1 MTAGWEVRLSDP
13 RRERR
18 RRCWLLLLVLCIP
31 AAFALGWYWP
41 LEQAQPQQA
50 PEETHALLT
59 RLAEQEQ
66 ELELLRQRLAVV
78 GSSDKV
84 TQQAMEQN
92 RRTIKLLE
100 EQIFKQQQDLAF
112 YKGVLAPA
120 SRREGLRIRAF
131 ELQATDTPQRF
142 RYKLLMSRV
151 GASDEA
157 LQGRLRITV
166 EGQQNGKPATLE
178 LAALSDEVS
187 ESSIVFSFK
196 HFQSFPEA
204 GRFGEL
210 QLPEGFEPRQVK
222 VQAEVEG
229 DKPLSRTFEWIK
241 SGAIATHVE

>member
-1 MTAGWEVRLSDP
+1 MTPGWEVRLSDP

-18 RRCWLLLLVLCIP
+18 RRQWLLLLVLCIP
-31 AAFALGWYWP
+31 AAFALGWFWP
-41 LEQAQPQQA
+41 QAQPQQVS
-50 PEETHALLT
+50 EETHALLT

-84 TQQAMEQN
+84 TQQAMEQS

-120 SRREGLRIRAF
+120 SRREGIRIRTF
-131 ELQATDTPQRF
+131 ELQATDVPQRF
-142 RYKLLMSRV
+142 RYKLLLSRV
-151 GASDEA
+151 GASEEA
-157 LQGRLRITV
+157 LHGRLRITV
-166 EGQQNGKPATLE
+166 EGQQGGKPATLE
-178 LAALSDEVS
+178 LAALSNEVS
-187 ESSIVFSFK
+187 ESSIPFSFK

-241 SGAIATHVE
+241 SGEIAAHVE

>member
-1 MTAGWEVRLSDP
+1 MTASWEVRLSDP

-18 RRCWLLLLVLCIP
+18 RRWLLLLLVLAVP

-41 LEQAQPQQA
+41 QATPQQST
-50 PEETHALLT
+50 EQTQSLLT

-78 GSSDKV
+78 GSSDKLS
-84 TQQAMEQN
+84 QQAIEQN
-92 RRTIKLLE
+92 RLTIKLLE

-120 SRREGLRIRAF
+120 SRREGVRIRAF
-131 ELQATDTPQRF
+131 ELQATDVPQRF

-157 LQGRLRITV
+157 LQGQMRVTV
-166 EGQQNGKPATLE
+166 EGRQGGKPASLE
-178 LAALSDEVS
+178 LSALSDDVS
-187 ESSIVFSFK
+187 DNPIPFSFK

-210 QLPEGFEPRQVK
+210 QLPEGFEPLQVK
-222 VQAEVEG
+222 VQAEVKG

-241 SGAIATHVE
+241 SGVIATHVE

>member
-1 MTAGWEVRLSDP
+1 MIPGWEVRLSDP

-18 RRCWLLLLVLCIP
+18 RRWLQLLLVFAVP

-41 LEQAQPQQA
+41 QVQPTQAA
-50 PEETHALLT
+50 EEPHALLT
-59 RLAEQEQ
+59 RVAEQEQ

-78 GSSDKV
+78 DSSDKV

-120 SRREGLRIRAF
+120 SRREGIRIRAF
-131 ELQATDTPQRF
+131 ELQATDVPLRF

-157 LQGRLRITV
+157 LQGRLRITI
-166 EGQQNGKPATLE
+166 EGQQNGKPAALE
-178 LAALSDEVS
+178 LSALSDEVS
-187 ESSIVFSFK
+187 ESSIAFSFK

>member
-1 MTAGWEVRLSDP
+1 VTAGWEVRLSDP
-13 RRERR
+13 RRDRR
-18 RRCWLLLLVLCIP
+18 RRWSLLLLVLALP

-41 LEQAQPQQA
+41 QAAPQQS
-50 PEETHALLT
+50 PEQTQALLT
-59 RLAEQEQ
+59 RLAEQDQ

-84 TQQAMEQN
+84 SQQAIEQN
-92 RRTIKLLE
+92 RLTIKLLE

-120 SRREGLRIRAF
+120 SRREGLRIRTF
-131 ELQATDTPQRF
+131 ELQATDVPRRF

-157 LQGRLRITV
+157 LQGKMRVTV
-166 EGQQNGKPATLE
+166 EGRQGGKTASL
-178 LAALSDEVS
+178 ALSTLSDDVS
-187 ESSIVFSFK
+187 ENPIPFSFK

-210 QLPEGFEPRQVK
+210 QLPEGFEPLQVK

-229 DKPLSRTFEWIK
+229 DKPLNRTFEWIK
-241 SGAIATHVE
+241 SGVMTPHVE

>member
-1 MTAGWEVRLSDP
+1 MKPGWEVRVSDP

-18 RRCWLLLLVLCIP
+18 RRWLLLLLVFAIP

-41 LEQAQPQQA
+41 QAQPQQTS
-50 PEETHALLT
+50 EDTQALLT
-59 RLAEQEQ
+59 RVAEQDQ

-120 SRREGLRIRAF
+120 SRREGMRIRAF
-131 ELQATDTPQRF
+131 ELQATEQPRRF

-157 LQGRLRITV
+157 LQGRMRITI
-166 EGQQNGKPATLE
+166 EGQQKGKPATLD
-178 LAALSDEVS
+178 LATLSDEVS
-187 ESSIVFSFK
+187 DSSIPFSFK

-241 SGAIATHVE
+241 SGATIPHVE

>member
-1 MTAGWEVRLSDP
+1 MIPGWEVRLSDP

-18 RRCWLLLLVLCIP
+18 RRWLQLLLVLAVP

-41 LEQAQPQQA
+41 QVPPPQAA
-50 PEETHALLT
+50 EEPHALLT
-59 RLAEQEQ
+59 RVAEQEQ

-120 SRREGLRIRAF
+120 SRREGIRIRAF
-131 ELQATDTPQRF
+131 ELQATDVPLRF

-157 LQGRLRITV
+157 LQGRLRITI
-166 EGQQNGKPATLE
+166 EGQQNGKPAALE
-178 LAALSDEVS
+178 LSALSDEVS
-187 ESSIVFSFK
+187 ESSIAFSFK

>member
-1 MTAGWEVRLSDP
+1 MIPGWEVRLSDP

-18 RRCWLLLLVLCIP
+18 RRWLQLLLVLAVP
-31 AAFALGWYWP
+31 AAFALGWHWP
-41 LEQAQPQQA
+41 QVQPQQA
-50 PEETHALLT
+50 PEDAQALLT
-59 RLAEQEQ
+59 RVAEQEQ

-120 SRREGLRIRAF
+120 SRREGIRIRAF
-131 ELQATDTPQRF
+131 ELQATDAPQRF

-157 LQGRLRITV
+157 LQGRLRITI
-166 EGQQNGKPATLE
+166 EGQQSGKPAALE

-187 ESSIVFSFK
+187 ESSIAFSFK

>member
-1 MTAGWEVRLSDP
+1 MTPGWEVRLSDP

-18 RRCWLLLLVLCIP
+18 RRWLLLLLVLALP

-41 LEQAQPQQA
+41 QAHPQA
-50 PEETHALLT
+50 SPEETHALLT
-59 RLAEQEQ
+59 RVAEQEQ

-120 SRREGLRIRAF
+120 SRREGMRIRAF
-131 ELQATDTPQRF
+131 ELQATEQPQRF

-157 LQGRLRITV
+157 LQGRLRVTI
-166 EGQQNGKPATLE
+166 EGRQGGKAATLE
-178 LAALSDEVS
+178 LAALSDEVK
-187 ESSIVFSFK
+187 ENDIPFSFK
-196 HFQSFPEA
+196 HFQSFPQA

-210 QLPEGFEPRQVK
+210 QLPEGFKPLQVK
-222 VQAEVEG
+222 VHAEVEG

-241 SGAIATHVE
+241 SGATIPNVE

>member
-1 MTAGWEVRLSDP
+1 MIPGWEVRLSDP

-18 RRCWLLLLVLCIP
+18 RRWLQLLLVLAVP
-31 AAFALGWYWP
+31 AAFVLGWYWP
-41 LEQAQPQQA
+41 QVQPQQT
-50 PEETHALLT
+50 PEDTHALLT
-59 RLAEQEQ
+59 RVAEQEQ
-66 ELELLRQRLAVV
+66 ELELLRQRLAVF

-120 SRREGLRIRAF
+120 SRREGIRIRAF
-131 ELQATDTPQRF
+131 ELQATDAPQRF

-151 GASDEA
+151 GTSDEA
-157 LQGRLRITV
+157 LQGRLRITI
-166 EGQQNGKPATLE
+166 EGLQDGKPATLE

-187 ESSIVFSFK
+187 ESSIAVSFK

>member
-1 MTAGWEVRLSDP
+1 MTPGWEVRFSDP

-18 RRCWLLLLVLCIP
+18 RRWWLLLLASCIP
-31 AAFALGWYWP
+31 AAFSLGWYS
-41 LEQAQPQQA
+41 AQMSQPRA
-50 PEETHALLT
+50 PADTHALLT
-59 RLAEQEQ
+59 RLAEQDQ

-78 GSSDKV
+78 GSSDRV

-92 RRTIKLLE
+92 RQTIKLLE

-120 SRREGLRIRAF
+120 SRREGIRIRAF
-131 ELQATDTPQRF
+131 ELQTTDDPQLF

-151 GASDEA
+151 GSGDEA
-157 LQGRLRITV
+157 LQGQVRITV
-166 EGQQNGKPATLE
+166 EGQQHGQEASLE

-187 ESSIVFSFK
+187 EESIAFSFK

-210 QLPEGFEPRQVK
+210 RLPEGFEPRQVK
-222 VQAEVEG
+222 VQAQVKG
-229 DKPLSRTFEWIK
+229 DRTLTRTFEWKK
-241 SGAIATHVE
+241 SGATGPHVE

>member
-1 MTAGWEVRLSDP
+1 MIPGWEVRLSDP

-18 RRCWLLLLVLCIP
+18 HRWLQLLLVLAVP

-41 LEQAQPQQA
+41 QVQPQQT
-50 PEETHALLT
+50 PEDTHALLT
-59 RLAEQEQ
+59 RVAEQEQ

-120 SRREGLRIRAF
+120 SRREGIRIRAF
-131 ELQATDTPQRF
+131 ELQATDAPQRF

-151 GASDEA
+151 GTSDEA

-166 EGQQNGKPATLE
+166 EGLQDGKPAMLE

-187 ESSIVFSFK
+187 ESSIAFSFK

>member
-1 MTAGWEVRLSDP
+1 MIPGWEVCLSDP

-18 RRCWLLLLVLCIP
+18 RRWLQLLLVLAVP

-41 LEQAQPQQA
+41 QVQPTQAA
-50 PEETHALLT
+50 EEPHALLT
-59 RLAEQEQ
+59 RVAEQEQ

-120 SRREGLRIRAF
+120 SRREGIRIRAF
-131 ELQATDTPQRF
+131 ELQATDVPLRF

-151 GASDEA
+151 GASDDA
-157 LQGRLRITV
+157 LQGRLRITI
-166 EGQQNGKPATLE
+166 EGQQNGKPAALE
-178 LAALSDEVS
+178 LSALSDEVS
-187 ESSIVFSFK
+187 ESSIAFSFK

>member
-1 MTAGWEVRLSDP
+1 MIPGWEVRLSDP

-18 RRCWLLLLVLCIP
+18 RRWLQLLLVFAVP

-41 LEQAQPQQA
+41 QVQPPQAA
-50 PEETHALLT
+50 EEPHALLT
-59 RLAEQEQ
+59 RVAEQEQ

-78 GSSDKV
+78 DSSDKV

-120 SRREGLRIRAF
+120 SRREGIRIRAF
-131 ELQATDTPQRF
+131 ELQATDVPLRF

-157 LQGRLRITV
+157 LQGRLRITI
-166 EGQQNGKPATLE
+166 EGQQNGKPAALE
-178 LAALSDEVS
+178 LSALSDEVS
-187 ESSIVFSFK
+187 ESSIAFSFK

>member
-1 MTAGWEVRLSDP
+1 MIPGWEVRLSDP

-18 RRCWLLLLVLCIP
+18 RRWLQLLLVLAVP

-41 LEQAQPQQA
+41 KVQPPQAA
-50 PEETHALLT
+50 EESHALLT
-59 RLAEQEQ
+59 RVTEQEQ

-120 SRREGLRIRAF
+120 SRREGIRIRAF
-131 ELQATDTPQRF
+131 ELQATDVPLRF

-157 LQGRLRITV
+157 LQGRLRITI
-166 EGQQNGKPATLE
+166 EGQQNGKPAALE

-187 ESSIVFSFK
+187 ESSIAFSFK

-210 QLPEGFEPRQVK
+210 RLPEGFEPRQVK

>member
-1 MTAGWEVRLSDP
+1 MIPGWEVRLSDP

-18 RRCWLLLLVLCIP
+18 RRWLQLLLVLAVP

-41 LEQAQPQQA
+41 QVQPQQT
-50 PEETHALLT
+50 PEDTHALLT
-59 RLAEQEQ
+59 RVAEQEQ

-120 SRREGLRIRAF
+120 SRRDGIRIRAF
-131 ELQATDTPQRF
+131 ELQATDAPQRF

-151 GASDEA
+151 GTSDEA

-166 EGQQNGKPATLE
+166 EGLQDDKPATLE
-178 LAALSDEVS
+178 LAALSDELN
-187 ESSIVFSFK
+187 ESSIAFSFK

-210 QLPEGFEPRQVK
+210 QLPEGFEPRQIK

>member
-1 MTAGWEVRLSDP
+1 MIPGWEVRLSDP

-18 RRCWLLLLVLCIP
+18 RRWLQLLLVLAVP
-31 AAFALGWYWP
+31 AAFALGWYWS
-41 LEQAQPQQA
+41 QVQPPQTA
-50 PEETHALLT
+50 EEPHALLT
-59 RLAEQEQ
+59 RVAEQEQ

-120 SRREGLRIRAF
+120 SRREGIRIRAF
-131 ELQATDTPQRF
+131 ELQATDVPLRF

-157 LQGRLRITV
+157 LQGRLRITI
-166 EGQQNGKPATLE
+166 EGQQNGKPAALE
-178 LAALSDEVS
+178 LSALSDEVS
-187 ESSIVFSFK
+187 ESSIAFSFK

>member
-1 MTAGWEVRLSDP
+1 MTPGWEVRISDP

-18 RRCWLLLLVLCIP
+18 RRGWLLLLASCIP
-31 AAFALGWYWP
+31 TAFMLGWYS
-41 LEQAQPQQA
+41 AQMSQPRGPA
-50 PEETHALLT
+50 DTHALLT
-59 RLAEQEQ
+59 RLAEQDQ

-78 GSSDKV
+78 GSSDRV

-92 RRTIKLLE
+92 RQTIKLLE

-120 SRREGLRIRAF
+120 SRREGVRIRAF
-131 ELQATDTPQRF
+131 ELQTTDEPQLF

-151 GASDEA
+151 GSGDEA
-157 LQGRLRITV
+157 LQGQVRITV
-166 EGQQNGKPATLE
+166 EGQQHGKAASLE

-187 ESSIVFSFK
+187 EESIAFSFK

-210 QLPEGFEPRQVK
+210 RLPEGFEPLKVK
-222 VQAEVEG
+222 VQAQVKG
-229 DKPLSRTFEWIK
+229 DRTLTRTFEWKK
-241 SGAIATHVE
+241 SGATAPHVE

>member
-1 MTAGWEVRLSDP
+1 MKPGWEVRVSDP

-18 RRCWLLLLVLCIP
+18 RRWSLLLLVFAIP

-41 LEQAQPQQA
+41 QAQPQQTS
-50 PEETHALLT
+50 EDTQALLT
-59 RLAEQEQ
+59 RVAEQDQ

-120 SRREGLRIRAF
+120 SRREGMRIRAF
-131 ELQATDTPQRF
+131 ELQATEQPRRF

-157 LQGRLRITV
+157 LQGRMRITI
-166 EGQQNGKPATLE
+166 EGQQKGKPATLD
-178 LAALSDEVS
+178 LATLSDEVS
-187 ESSIVFSFK
+187 ESSIPFSFK

-241 SGAIATHVE
+241 SGATIPHVE

>member
-1 MTAGWEVRLSDP
+1 MTPGWEVRLSDP
-13 RRERR
+13 RSERR
-18 RRCWLLLLVLCIP
+18 RRWRLLLLVLCIP
-31 AAFALGWYWP
+31 LAFALGWYWP
-41 LEQAQPQQA
+41 QAQPQQTS
-50 PEETHALLT
+50 EEAHALLT
-59 RLAEQEQ
+59 RVAEQEQ

-92 RRTIKLLE
+92 RQTIKLLE

-120 SRREGLRIRAF
+120 SRREGLRIRTF
-131 ELQATDTPQRF
+131 ELQATDVPQRF

-178 LAALSDEVS
+178 LAALSEEVS
-187 ESSIVFSFK
+187 ESSIPFSFK
-196 HFQSFPEA
+196 HFQSFPGA

-210 QLPEGFEPRQVK
+210 QLPDGFEPRQVK
-222 VQAEVEG
+222 VQAEVQG

-241 SGAIATHVE
+241 TGAIATHVE

>member
-18 RRCWLLLLVLCIP
+18 RRWWLLLLILCIP

-41 LEQAQPQQA
+41 QLQPQQT
-50 PEETHALLT
+50 PEDAQALLT
-59 RLAEQEQ
+59 RLAEQDQ

-120 SRREGLRIRAF
+120 SRREGIRIRAF
-131 ELQATDTPQRF
+131 ELQATDVPQRF

-151 GASDEA
+151 GTSDEA
-157 LQGRLRITV
+157 LQGNLHITV
-166 EGQQNGKPATLE
+166 EGQQNGKEAKLE

-187 ESSIVFSFK
+187 DNSIAFSFK

-210 QLPEGFEPRQVK
+210 QLPEGFVPRQVK
-222 VQAEVEG
+222 VQAQVKG

-241 SGAIATHVE
+241 SGATAAHVE

>member
-1 MTAGWEVRLSDP
+1 MTPGWEVRLSDP

-18 RRCWLLLLVLCIP
+18 HRWRLLLLALCIP
-31 AAFALGWYWP
+31 AAFALGWHWSQSQH
-41 LEQAQPQQA
+41 LHA
-50 PEETHALLT
+50 PEDTQALLT

-66 ELELLRQRLAVV
+66 ELELLRQRLAVL

-120 SRREGLRIRAF
+120 SRREGIRIRAF
-131 ELQATDTPQRF
+131 ELQATDEPQLF

-151 GASDEA
+151 GSGDQA
-157 LQGRLRITV
+157 LQGHLRITV
-166 EGQQNGKPATLE
+166 EGQHHGKVAALE

-187 ESSIVFSFK
+187 EESIAFSFK
-196 HFQSFPEA
+196 HFQSFPDA

-210 QLPEGFEPRQVK
+210 RLPEGFEPRQVK
-222 VQAEVEG
+222 VQAQVKG
-229 DKPLSRTFEWIK
+229 DKALTRTFEWIQ
-241 SGAIATHVE
+241 SGAPVPHVE

>member
-1 MTAGWEVRLSDP
+1 MIPGWEVRLSDP

-18 RRCWLLLLVLCIP
+18 RRWLQVLLVLAVP

-41 LEQAQPQQA
+41 QVQPRQA
-50 PEETHALLT
+50 PEDSHALLT
-59 RLAEQEQ
+59 RVAEQEQ

-120 SRREGLRIRAF
+120 SRREGIRIRAF
-131 ELQATDTPQRF
+131 ELQATDVSQRF
-142 RYKLLMSRV
+142 RYKLLLSRV
-151 GASDEA
+151 GTSDEA
-157 LQGRLRITV
+157 LQGHLRITV
-166 EGQQNGKPATLE
+166 EGQQDGKPATLE

-187 ESSIVFSFK
+187 ESSIAFSFK

-222 VQAEVEG
+222 VQAEVKG
-229 DKPLSRTFEWIK
+229 DKPQSRTFEWIK

>member
-1 MTAGWEVRLSDP
+1 MKPGWEVRVSDP

-18 RRCWLLLLVLCIP
+18 RRWLLLLLVFAIP

-41 LEQAQPQQA
+41 QAQPQQTS
-50 PEETHALLT
+50 EDTQALLT
-59 RLAEQEQ
+59 RVAEQDQ

-112 YKGVLAPA
+112 YRGVLAPA
-120 SRREGLRIRAF
+120 SRREGMRIRAF
-131 ELQATDTPQRF
+131 ELQATEQPRRF

-157 LQGRLRITV
+157 LQGRMRITI
-166 EGQQNGKPATLE
+166 EGQQKGKPATLD
-178 LAALSDEVS
+178 LATLSDEVS
-187 ESSIVFSFK
+187 ESSIPFSFK

-241 SGAIATHVE
+241 SGATIPHVE

>member
-1 MTAGWEVRLSDP
+1 M
-13 RRERR
+13 
-18 RRCWLLLLVLCIP
+18 
-31 AAFALGWYWP
+31 
-41 LEQAQPQQA
+41 
-50 PEETHALLT
+50 
-59 RLAEQEQ
+59 
-66 ELELLRQRLAVV
+66 RQRLAVV

-120 SRREGLRIRAF
+120 SRREGIRIRAF
-131 ELQATDTPQRF
+131 ELQATDAPQRF

-151 GASDEA
+151 GTSDEA

-166 EGQQNGKPATLE
+166 EGLQDGKPATLE
-178 LAALSDEVS
+178 LAALSEELS
-187 ESSIVFSFK
+187 ESSIAFSFK

>member
-1 MTAGWEVRLSDP
+1 MTPGWEVRLSDP

-18 RRCWLLLLVLCIP
+18 RRLLLVMLVLAVP

-41 LEQAQPQQA
+41 QTQPQQR
-50 PEETHALLT
+50 PEDTQALLA
-59 RLAEQEQ
+59 RLAEQDQ

-120 SRREGLRIRAF
+120 SRREGMRIRAF
-131 ELQATDTPQRF
+131 ELQATDQPQRF

-151 GASDEA
+151 GASDEP
-157 LQGRLRITV
+157 LQGRLHITV
-166 EGQQNGKPATLE
+166 EGQQNGKSATLE
-178 LAALSDEVS
+178 LLSL
-187 ESSIVFSFK
+187 I
-196 HFQSFPEA
+196 H
-204 GRFGEL
+204 
-210 QLPEGFEPRQVK
+210 
-222 VQAEVEG
+222 
-229 DKPLSRTFEWIK
+229 I
-241 SGAIATHVE
+241 